1 MSNMSLYMGK
11 LNLFLCFIYM
21 IRQKART
28 PNLSVATNFAK
39 WHLEKYHLFDTLFD
53 IC

>member
-11 LNLFLCFIYM
+11 LNLFLCFTYV
-21 IRQKART
+21 IRQRRALD
-28 PNLSVATNFAK
+28 LSVVTNFAK
-39 WHLEKYHLFDTLFD
+39 LHLEKYHLFDTLFD